1 MHFVCRAVLWAWAAV
16 LAGVPAQAAESQL
29 WSAVVKQDALT
40 DEVSRRVCAAQDDFR
55 LCFEF
60 DDRGVWASVSSLGS
74 AVFDTQL
81 FPAFRV
87 DQHDAIESVNADVL
101 RLERTL
107 RDTII
112 PRHWEPGHLTWRAQ
126 VPSGSGE
133 WEDTPPLLIGQ
144 LVEGERLLVRVYL
157 SGGYQKDIIFPLAGF
172 CAAAAQV
179 YAQGAPALECPA

>member
-16 LAGVPAQAAESQL
+16 LAGVPAQAAESQP
-29 WSAVVKQDALT
+29 WAAVVKQDALT

-101 RLERTL
+101 RLESLELAANHGFDLGIPGLWFL
-107 RDTII
+107 RLRRSEGQNESQNGKTVTQHD
-112 PRHWEPGHLTWRAQ
+112 GHLSR
-126 VPSGSGE
+126 G
-133 WEDTPPLLIGQ
+133 
-144 LVEGERLLVRVYL
+144 
-157 SGGYQKDIIFPLAGF
+157 
-172 CAAAAQV
+172 
-179 YAQGAPALECPA
+179 

>member
-1 MHFVCRAVLWAWAAV
+1 MKRRIPFRIVLIISV
-16 LAGVPAQAAESQL
+16 TLAGVGCQRSTQTEVAALVSEAQ
-29 WSAVVKQDALT
+29 V
-40 DEVSRRVCAAQDDFR
+40 
-55 LCFEF
+55 
-60 DDRGVWASVSSLGS
+60 GGI
-74 AVFDTQL
+74 
-81 FPAFRV
+81 PAFRV

-107 RDTII
+107 RDKII
-112 PRHWEPGHLTWRAQ
+112 PRHWEPGHLAWRAQ